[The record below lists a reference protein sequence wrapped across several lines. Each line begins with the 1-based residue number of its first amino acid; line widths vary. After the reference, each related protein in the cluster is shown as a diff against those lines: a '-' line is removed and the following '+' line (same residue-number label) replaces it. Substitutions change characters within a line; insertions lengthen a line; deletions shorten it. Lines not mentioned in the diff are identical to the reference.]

1 MLLLDEHSPRIPA
14 AKRRLMVWPLQPRSS
29 TEAFCLKSSH
39 VHICSTPVFKRALSS
54 SEHVRWTLTPLRACP
69 ALPYPTLA
77 ARGQDKRT
85 PTYPTHKPDPLTM
98 YPLPGKE
105 PEPGTLRFGALLS
118 WHPKMRTV
126 RKSAGSAG
134 PTNQLWASGGRPGP
148 RRRGFLTK
156 PRPPARGKPMTEA
169 EGGCMVL
176 YAV

>member
-39 VHICSTPVFKRALSS
+39 VHICSTPVFKRALLS

-85 PTYPTHKPDPLTM
+85 PTYPTHKPDPLTT
-98 YPLPGKE
+98 YPPTWEGA
-105 PEPGTLRFGALLS
+105 GTLALRCTLLPTARFYD
-118 WHPKMRTV
+118 
-126 RKSAGSAG
+126 
-134 PTNQLWASGGRPGP
+134 
-148 RRRGFLTK
+148 RRG
-156 PRPPARGKPMTEA
+156 
-169 EGGCMVL
+169 
-176 YAV
+176 

>member
-29 TEAFCLKSSH
+29 REAFCLKSSH

-85 PTYPTHKPDPLTM
+85 PTYPTHKPDPLTT
-98 YPLPGKE
+98 YTPYLGRSRNPWCVSPSPPLCRSRPVHEGME
-105 PEPGTLRFGALLS
+105 S
-118 WHPKMRTV
+118 VSDIPK
-126 RKSAGSAG
+126 
-134 PTNQLWASGGRPGP
+134 PGGR
-148 RRRGFLTK
+148 
-156 PRPPARGKPMTEA
+156 AGKT
-169 EGGCMVL
+169 L
-176 YAV
+176 

>member
-77 ARGQDKRT
+77 AHGQDKRT
-85 PTYPTHKPDPLTM
+85 PTYPTHKPDPLTTD
-98 YPLPGKE
+98 PLGRSRNPAPAKWSAL
-105 PEPGTLRFGALLS
+105 PASASHAPDCPTYALRFAPSRL
-118 WHPKMRTV
+118 R
-126 RKSAGSAG
+126 
-134 PTNQLWASGGRPGP
+134 
-148 RRRGFLTK
+148 
-156 PRPPARGKPMTEA
+156 
-169 EGGCMVL
+169 
-176 YAV
+176 